1 MSPTFVLVPGAG
13 GMAGYWHL
21 VEQELADRGHH
32 SVAIDLPSDDP
43 TASLGAHVDVIL
55 EEAGERQDVVIVAQ
69 SLGGFAGSWAAT
81 RLPTSRIVLLNAMIP
96 TPGETAGEWWD
107 NTGQPEARRDS
118 DRRLGRDPDAD
129 FDEGFYFMHDVPS
142 SSLPDSEERPD
153 SGGMFDQPWEPM
165 AWPDIPTRVVVG
177 RDDRFFPADFQR
189 RVAAER
195 LRLQAVGIPGGHLA
209 ALSHPVEVCDAIV
222 AP

>member
-21 VEQELADRGHH
+21 VEQELADRGHR
-32 SVAIDLPSDDP
+32 SVAVDLPSDDP
-43 TASLGAHVDVIL
+43 TSSLRDHVDVIV
-55 EEAGERQDVVIVAQ
+55 EVAGERPDVVIVAQ

-81 RLPTSRIVLLNAMIP
+81 RLPTARIVLLNAMIP
-96 TPGETAGEWWD
+96 TPGEMAGEWWE
-107 NTGQPEARRDS
+107 NTGQPAARRDS
-118 DRRLGRDPDAD
+118 DRQLGRDPDGD

-153 SGGMFDQPWEPM
+153 SGGVFDHAWEPT

-177 RDDRFFPADFQR
+177 RDDRFFPEAFQR
-189 RVAAER
+189 RVARER
-195 LRLQAVGIPGGHLA
+195 LGLETVLIPGGHLA
-209 ALSHPVEVCDAIV
+209 ALSQPVEVCDAIV